1 MSRLPP
7 PCCPAAQLLRRSRP
21 PSPASRYPRHAST
34 NTSCPRPRQRAWLR
48 ITLVTALAA
57 VIGAYMRSR
66 QDSSTAAA
74 AAATTLNPSTF
85 TEYELVSKTPVSSTS
100 SLFTLLPVK
109 SGASSAVHR
118 EAWQRGLWSVQFKQP
133 QLQIGRDYTPL
144 PPTFAQSEESEE
156 SEESD
161 GETAGDSALRFLI
174 RRDPLGEV
182 SGYLHNLP
190 TGARVDVRG
199 PRLEYALPADV
210 EEILFIAGGTG
221 IAPGLQAAYALFRA
235 NGRPG
240 GSPARMHI
248 LWANRRRE
256 DCLGGVGDSSSSRS
270 APGSSSPWWRR
281 IFSSSSRPVAAEDA
295 VPGGRDHAES
305 SSARENITVRHLE
318 ELKAKHPGLLTVD
331 YFVDEEGSWI
341 GKESILDVTNAGKVA
356 EEASRTETS
365 APRGKRVILISG
377 PDGFI
382 SFLAGPKVW
391 SGGQELQ
398 GPLRGIIRQ
407 LDLKDWSVW
416 KL

>member
-57 VIGAYMRSR
+57 AIGAYMRSR
-66 QDSSTAAA
+66 QDSSAA

-100 SLFTLLPVK
+100 SLFTLRPVK

-221 IAPGLQAAYALFRA
+221 IAPGLQAA
-235 NGRPG
+235 
-240 GSPARMHI
+240 
-248 LWANRRRE
+248 E
-256 DCLGGVGDSSSSRS
+256 DCLGGVGDSSSARS

-281 IFSSSSRPVAAEDA
+281 IFSSSSSSSSRPVAAEDA

-382 SFLAGPKVW
+382 SYLAGPKVW